1 MKSRKI
7 KARIYIKLKH
17 KFKRNA
23 LKMKFIELNGDL
35 YPLNDRVIFR
45 TKILDNGSHELHLN
59 YTDGNLIDLLISD
72 ITNQK
77 NLSTEK
83 KIEYALKGK
92 VREISF

>member
-1 MKSRKI
+1 
-7 KARIYIKLKH
+7 
-17 KFKRNA
+17 
-23 LKMKFIELNGDL
+23 MKFIELNGDL